1 MLQALYARRYRPMA
15 AVLAVAAI
23 MGAGANV
30 WADYPDRPIKMV
42 VPYNAGGGTDVL
54 TRAVAN
60 GASKILGQSI
70 IVENRPGA
78 SGMIGSSLVAR
89 AEPDGY
95 TLEMTAAD
103 THTINPHVYPDI
115 SYDARKDFAPVA
127 QVGYLPYAMVVNT
140 RLPVKSIQDFIALA
154 KKEPGKLTYAS
165 WGVGSSSQVAMEM
178 LNVSQGL
185 NVLHVPFTGAAPAM
199 QALMAGQVDS
209 LFVPLSLAKP
219 SADAGKVR
227 MMGLGAPKRFGGAPD
242 VPTLL
247 EQGVDVIAAPWI
259 GILAPAKTPQAA
271 IDTMADAVL
280 KAVQT
285 QSVIDALTAGGL
297 EINPRDARAFG
308 EFLVHDYKL
317 WGNTVKAANIKAE

>member
-1 MLQALYARRYRPMA
+1 MKFLSARRLRPLAM
-15 AVLAVAAI
+15 VLAGTLVGVVAQ
-23 MGAGANV
+23 AGA
-30 WADYPDRPIKMV
+30 AYPERPIKIV

-78 SGMIGSSLVAR
+78 SGMVGSNLVAR

-103 THTINPHVYPDI
+103 THTINPHVYPNI
-115 SYDARKDFAPVA
+115 SYDARKDFVPVA

-140 RLPVKSIQDFIALA
+140 QLPVKNINDFIALA
-154 KKEPGKLTYAS
+154 KKEPGELTYAS

-199 QALMAGQVDS
+199 QALMAGQVDA

-219 SADAGKVR
+219 SSDAGKVR

-242 VPTLL
+242 VPTLV
-247 EQGVDVIAAPWI
+247 EQGINVIAAPWI
-259 GILAPAKTPQAA
+259 GIVAPANTPQAA

-280 KAVQT
+280 QAVKT
-285 QSVIDALTAGGL
+285 QPVIDALTAGGL
-297 EINPRDARAFG
+297 EINPRDPKAFG
-308 EFLVHDYKL
+308 EFLKEDYKL
-317 WGNTVKAANIKAE
+317 WGDTVKAANIKAE